1 MRFSCSDYIMIILT
15 GEATGRLL
23 RYDPATGSA
32 PTVLASGLSFPN
44 GVALSADGTHVV
56 VAETTRCRL
65 LRHWLRGPAAGTTEP
80 FADLP
85 GYPDNVRRSDGD
97 AGAGGYHYWVALN
110 RDKSWLTNGTTPRS
124 VAAVRVHGETGAVTE
139 ALRGLGNATVS
150 EVVERPG
157 GALWLGSVD
166 TPYVG
171 LLKVDDL

>member
-1 MRFSCSDYIMIILT
+1 MIILT

-85 GYPDNVRRSDGD
+85 GYPASARRR
-97 AGAGGYHYWVALN
+97 WVPL
-110 RDKSWLTNGTTPRS
+110 L
-124 VAAVRVHGETGAVTE
+124 
-139 ALRGLGNATVS
+139 
-150 EVVERPG
+150 G
-157 GALWLGSVD
+157 GAEPGQV
-166 TPYVG
+166 VAG
-171 LLKVDDL
+171 ERDDAPVRGCRQGPRGDWCRHRGAARAWERHGQ